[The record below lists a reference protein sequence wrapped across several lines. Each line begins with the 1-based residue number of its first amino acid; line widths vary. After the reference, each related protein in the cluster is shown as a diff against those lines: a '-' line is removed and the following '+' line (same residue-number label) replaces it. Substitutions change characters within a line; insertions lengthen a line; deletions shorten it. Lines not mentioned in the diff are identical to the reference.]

1 MELAVNIFY
10 GNHTIL
16 WFDPLCQWFLKHTI
30 KTIFKKLSCNPPKFR
45 AHGQKLF
52 GPLYVSLKIV
62 PVA

>member
-10 GNHTIL
+10 GNDTIL
-16 WFDPLCQWFLKHTI
+16 WFLKHTI
-30 KTIFKKLSCNPPKFR
+30 KTIFKKHSCNPPKFR